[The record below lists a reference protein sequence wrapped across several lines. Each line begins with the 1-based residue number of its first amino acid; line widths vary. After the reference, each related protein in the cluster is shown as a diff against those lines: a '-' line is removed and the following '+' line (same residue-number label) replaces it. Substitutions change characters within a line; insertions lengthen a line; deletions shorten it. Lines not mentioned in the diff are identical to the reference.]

1 MHGKKINILLLILFI
16 VPLLSFGSRG
26 YGISLDDG
34 AKGFDSTKCSGYHFF
49 KNKGITFDS
58 TSNISLY
65 NELYT
70 WLGVPYV
77 YGGRSKSGTDCSG
90 FAGAI
95 YKAIYSI
102 SLPGGAQNIYNVLT
116 PLKKDELKEGDLVF
130 FKINHYSISHVG
142 IYLANN
148 KFIHATSWGKSIT
161 ISDLSEPYY
170 TRYFFSA
177 ARYEKKTEPANGSTS
192 K

>member
-1 MHGKKINILLLILFI
+1 MF
-16 VPLLSFGSRG
+16 SFGSRG
-26 YGISLDDG
+26 SGISFDEG
-34 AKGFDSTKCSGYHFF
+34 SKSFDSTKCYGYKYF

-58 TSNISLY
+58 TSNLSLY

-95 YKAIYSI
+95 YKAIYTVN
-102 SLPGGAQNIYNVLT
+102 LPGGAQNIYNVLK
-116 PLKKDELKEGDLVF
+116 PVKKNELKEGDLVF
-130 FKINHYSISHVG
+130 FKINSYSISHVG

-161 ISDLSEPYY
+161 VSDLSEPYY
-170 TRYFFSA
+170 QRYYFSA
-177 ARYEKKTEPANGSTS
+177 GRYEKKSDQANNNNS

>member
-1 MHGKKINILLLILFI
+1 MHGRKIIFFLSILFV
-16 VPLLSFGSRG
+16 VPLLSFGSKG
-26 YGISLDDG
+26 LGISHDDG
-34 AKGFDSTKCSGYHFF
+34 AKGFDSTKCSGYHYF
-49 KNKGITFDS
+49 KNKGISFDS

-77 YGGRSKSGTDCSG
+77 YGGRSKYGTDCSG

-95 YKAIYSI
+95 YKTIYSI
-102 SLPGGAQNIYNVLT
+102 NLPGGAQNIYNALT

-130 FKINHYSISHVG
+130 FKINSYSISHVG

-161 ISDLSEPYY
+161 VSDLNEPYY
-170 TRYFFSA
+170 KRYYFSA
-177 ARYEKKTEPANGSTS
+177 ARYNAKSTRADDCAT